1 VGDVPEPHILAIDL
15 GTSGPKVAVVTARG
29 RVLGCASSPTPLHLA
44 PGGRAEQAPETW
56 WQAIREATAQLHAQ
70 GLVSKSEIVAVAV
83 TAQWAGT
90 VAVDRD
96 GKALRDAIIWM
107 DSRGARHAKA
117 IAGGPLRV
125 AGYGVHKLAA
135 WLRKT
140 GGAPSLAGKEPVA
153 HIAWLR
159 HEEPE
164 TYRAAYKFLEPK
176 DYINL
181 RLTGRFA
188 ASYDSIAL
196 HWVTDN
202 REISRIDYDPT
213 LLRMTTLERDKLPDL
228 GRAIDV
234 LGTLT
239 PEAAADLGLDAAT
252 KVVLGTPDVQSAAI
266 GSGAVEDYAGHIY
279 IGTSSWLT
287 CHVPFKKT
295 DILHNMASLPS
306 ALPDRYF
313 VANAQETAGA
323 CMAWLRDQLFY
334 AEDGLGLGPAPDD
347 ALRRLGEL
355 AASVPAGSDKILFT
369 PWLFGERSPVA
380 DHTVRGAFSNLTLST
395 TRSHLVRAVMEGVAY
410 NGRWLLGHVEK
421 FVGRRMETLRMIG
434 GGASSSLW
442 CQIHADVL
450 DRKIEQVRDPVQ
462 CNARGVALVAALGL
476 ELIRKHEIPACVEVE
491 ATYEPQRANRALYD
505 ELFDEYLALYRSTRS
520 IYARLNR
527 H

>member
-1 VGDVPEPHILAIDL
+1 MSEPHILAIDL
-15 GTSGPKVAVVTARG
+15 GTSGPKVALVTRRG
-29 RVLGCASSPTPLHLA
+29 RVVGCTSCPTALELS
-44 PGGRAEQAPETW
+44 PGGRAEQSPDDW
-56 WQAIREATAQLHAQ
+56 WRAICEATRALHERA
-70 GLVSKSEIVAVAV
+70 LVDPADIVAVAT

-90 VAVDRD
+90 VAVDRQ

-107 DSRGARHAKA
+107 DSRGARHVEALV
-117 IAGGPLRV
+117 GGLLKV
-125 AGYGVHKLAA
+125 AGYGVHKLAT
-135 WLRKT
+135 WLRRT

-153 HIAWLR
+153 HISWLR
-159 HEEPE
+159 HAEPE
-164 TYRAAYKFLEPK
+164 VYRATYKFLEPK

-202 REISRIDYDPT
+202 RDIAHIDYDPV
-213 LLRMTTLERDKLPDL
+213 LLRMTGLERDKLPDL
-228 GRAIDV
+228 ARAVDV
-234 LGTLT
+234 LGPLT
-239 PEAAADLGLDAAT
+239 PEAASDLGLAPET
-252 KVVLGTPDVQSAAI
+252 KVVMGTPDVQSAAI
-266 GSGAVEDYAGHIY
+266 GSGAVEDFAGHIY

-295 DILHNMASLPS
+295 DLLHNMASLPS

-323 CMAWLRDQLFY
+323 CMAWLRDNLIY
-334 AEDGLGLGPAPDD
+334 ADDGLELGPAPDD
-347 ALRRLGEL
+347 AFERLGAL
-355 AASVPAGSDKILFT
+355 AASIAPGSDKLIFT

-380 DHTVRGAFSNLTLST
+380 DHTVRGAFFNQTLST
-395 TRSHLVRAVMEGVAY
+395 TRAHLVRAVMEGVAY
-410 NGRWLLGHVEK
+410 NTRWLLRHVEK
-421 FVGRRMETLRMIG
+421 FVGRRMDTLRMIG
-434 GGASSSLW
+434 GGASSDLW

-450 DRKIEQVRDPVQ
+450 DRTIEQVRDPVQ

-476 ELIRKHEIPACVEVE
+476 ELVRKHEIVDCVEVA
-491 ATYEPQRANRALYD
+491 ATYEPRRENRAIYD
-505 ELFDEYLALYRSTRS
+505 ELFREYLALYRATKG

>member
-1 VGDVPEPHILAIDL
+1 VPEPHILAIDL
-15 GTSGPKVAVVTARG
+15 GTSGPKVALVTARG
-29 RVLGCASSPTPLHLA
+29 RVLGCTSSSTPLHLA
-44 PGGRAEQAPETW
+44 PGGRAEQSPDDW
-56 WQAIREATAQLHAQ
+56 WRAICEATAALHQLA
-70 GLVSKSEIVAVAV
+70 LVPPSEIVAVGV

-96 GKALRDAIIWM
+96 GNALRDAIIWM
-107 DSRGARHAKA
+107 DSRGSRYVKEL
-117 IAGGPLRV
+117 AGGPLRV
-125 AGYGVHKLAA
+125 AGYGVNKLAT

-159 HEEPE
+159 HNEPE
-164 TYRAAYKFLEPK
+164 VYRATYKFLEPK

-188 ASYDSIAL
+188 ASHDSIAL

-202 REISRIDYDPT
+202 RDVSRIDYDPA
-213 LLRMTTLERDKLPDL
+213 LLRITTLERAKLPDL
-228 GRAIDV
+228 QRAIDV

-239 PEAAADLGLDAAT
+239 AEAATDLGLLPET

-266 GSGAVEDYAGHIY
+266 GSGAVEDYEGHIY

-334 AEDGLGLGPAPDD
+334 GEDALGLGPPPAD
-347 ALRRLGEL
+347 AFHRFGEL
-355 AASVPAGSDKILFT
+355 AAGVSPGSDKIIFT

-380 DHTVRGAFSNLTLST
+380 DHTVRGAFCNLTLST
-395 TRSHLVRAVMEGVAY
+395 TRAHLVRAVMEGVAY
-410 NGRWLLGHVEK
+410 NTRWLLQHVEK
-421 FVGRRMETLRMIG
+421 FIGRRMDGLRMIG

-450 DRKIEQVRDPVQ
+450 DRRVEQVRDPVQ
-462 CNARGVALVAALGL
+462 CNARGVALLAALGL
-476 ELIRKHEIPACVEVE
+476 GLVRKHDISACVEIETV
-491 ATYEPQRANRALYD
+491 YEPRSAHRAIYD
-505 ELFDEYLALYRSTRS
+505 ELFDEYLAMYRSTKG